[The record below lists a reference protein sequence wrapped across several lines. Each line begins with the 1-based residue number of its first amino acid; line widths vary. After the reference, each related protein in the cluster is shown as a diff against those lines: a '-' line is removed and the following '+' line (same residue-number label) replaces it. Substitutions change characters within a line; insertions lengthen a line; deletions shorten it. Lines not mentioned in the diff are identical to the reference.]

1 MAKVKPRRVTLV
13 IDQLNSG
20 GAQRDLVSLA
30 VDLKRHGYSVQV
42 LFYWEDYFFASELEE
57 AGIPFRHV
65 QFRSK
70 MHLIYAM
77 RKVVRASLPDVV
89 IGFLHGPGM
98 LAELSGLFS
107 RRFGVIVLELS
118 LDKKGRNVRRVV
130 RYQLHRLADVVVCN
144 SYSQMEVM
152 RELAPYLNDR
162 LQVIVNG
169 VDLKRFQPIDGAVS
183 DGSDQLRILVIGRF
197 QAVKNPL
204 RLLDAIE
211 IVRNERRDLDVAVD
225 WYGDPTYGDKT
236 RIGESGDMSTHRS
249 SLYYRELESAIT
261 QRGLGDVFRL
271 HDEVKDV
278 APLYHSADVFCLPS
292 LHEGT
297 SNVICEAMASGLPV
311 LASRVSDNPRLV
323 MDGENGFLFDPMSP
337 RDMAEA
343 IMRFGDTPVE
353 VRRRMGVIG
362 RRMAESMLSPDVRTD
377 QYVDLIEHVI
387 ARKGIS

>member
-1 MAKVKPRRVTLV
+1 MAKPSRITLV

-20 GAQRDLVSLA
+20 GAQRDLVSIA
-30 VDLKRHGYSVQV
+30 VDLKRRGYSIQV
-42 LFYWEDYFFASELEE
+42 LFYWEDYFFASELED
-57 AGIPFRHV
+57 ADIAFRHV
-65 QFRSK
+65 SFQSK

-77 RKVVRASLPDVV
+77 RKAIRASVPDVV

-107 RRFGVIVLELS
+107 REFGLIVLELS
-118 LDKKGRNVRRVV
+118 LDKKGRNLRRMV
-130 RYQLHRLADVVVCN
+130 RYQLHRLADMVVCN

-152 RELAPYLNDR
+152 AELAPYLKDR

-169 VDLKRFQPIDGAVS
+169 VDLGRFKPVDVTAVTSEVS
-183 DGSDQLRILVIGRF
+183 DRLRILVIGRF

-204 RLLDAIE
+204 RLVDAIE
-211 IVRNERRDLDVAVD
+211 IVRNERRDLDVTVD

-236 RIGESGDMSTHRS
+236 RLRAGGDMSAQRS
-249 SLYYRELESAIT
+249 SSYYCELESTIS
-261 QRGLGDVFRL
+261 QRGIGDVFRL

-297 SNVICEAMASGLPV
+297 SNVICEAMSSGLPV

-323 MDGENGFLFDPMSP
+323 RDGENGFLFDPMSP
-337 RDMAEA
+337 KDIAGA
-343 IMRFGDTPVE
+343 IMRFADMSIEG
-353 VRRRMGVIG
+353 RHRMGMTG
-362 RRMAESMLSPDVRTD
+362 RKMAEGMLSPDVRTD
-377 QYVDLIEHVI
+377 RYVELIEGLI
-387 ARKGIS
+387 ARKSLS

>member
-1 MAKVKPRRVTLV
+1 MAKARRITFV

-30 VDLKRHGYSVQV
+30 VDLKRRGYSVQV
-42 LFYWEDYFFASELEE
+42 LFYWEDYFFASELED
-57 AGIPFRHV
+57 ADIAFRHV
-65 QFRSK
+65 RFRSK
-70 MHLIYAM
+70 MHLVYAM
-77 RKVVRASLPDVV
+77 RKAIHASMSDVV

-107 RRFGVIVLELS
+107 REFALIVLELS
-118 LDKKGRNVRRVV
+118 LDKKGWNLRRMM
-130 RYQLHRLADVVVCN
+130 RYQLHRLADAVVCN

-152 RELAPYLNDR
+152 MELAPYLNDR

-169 VDLKRFQPIDGAVS
+169 VDLRRFKPVDVAAMASGDS
-183 DGSDQLRILVIGRF
+183 ERLRILVIGRF

-211 IVRNERRDLDVAVD
+211 IVRNERCDLDVTVD

-236 RIGESGDMSTHRS
+236 RIRAGGDMSAQRS
-249 SLYYRELESAIT
+249 SSYYRELESTILE
-261 QRGLGDVFRL
+261 RGFDDVFRL
-271 HDEVKDV
+271 HGEVKDV
-278 APLYHSADVFCLPS
+278 ASLYHLADVFCLPS

-297 SNVICEAMASGLPV
+297 SNVICEAMSSGLPV

-337 RDMAEA
+337 KDIAGA
-343 IMRFGDTPVE
+343 IMRFVDVPIEG
-353 VRRRMGVIG
+353 RRRMGVTS
-362 RRMAESMLSPDVRTD
+362 RQMAESMLSPDVRTD
-377 QYVDLIEHVI
+377 RYVELIEGLI
-387 ARKGIS
+387 ACKGIS

>member
-1 MAKVKPRRVTLV
+1 MAKARRITLV

-30 VDLKRHGYSVQV
+30 VDLKRRGYSVQV
-42 LFYWEDYFFASELEE
+42 LFYWEDYFFASELED
-57 AGIPFRHV
+57 ADIAFRHV
-65 QFRSK
+65 HFRSK

-77 RKVVRASLPDVV
+77 RKAIHASMPDVV

-107 RRFGVIVLELS
+107 REFALVVLDLS
-118 LDKKGRNVRRVV
+118 LDKKGRNLRRMV
-130 RYQLHRLADVVVCN
+130 RYQLHRLSDAVVCN

-152 RELAPYLNDR
+152 MELAPYLKDR

-169 VDLKRFQPIDGAVS
+169 VDLGRFKPVDVAAVAS
-183 DGSDQLRILVIGRF
+183 GGSDRLRILVIGRF

-211 IVRNERRDLDVAVD
+211 IVRDERCDLDVTVD

-236 RIGESGDMSTHRS
+236 RVRAGGDMSAQRS
-249 SLYYRELESAIT
+249 SSYYRELESAIS
-261 QRGLGDVFRL
+261 QRGFDDVFRL

-278 APLYHSADVFCLPS
+278 APLYHLSDVFCLPS

-297 SNVICEAMASGLPV
+297 SNVICEAMSSGLPV

-323 MDGENGFLFDPMSP
+323 RDGENGFLFDPMSP
-337 RDMAEA
+337 KDIAGA
-343 IMRFGDTPVE
+343 IMCFVDLPIEG
-353 VRRRMGVIG
+353 RRRMGVTS
-362 RRMAESMLSPDVRTD
+362 RKMAESMLSPDVRTD
-377 QYVDLIEHVI
+377 RYVELIEGLI
-387 ARKGIS
+387 ARKSIS